1 MKSCVALKMLS
12 KISYIDRSVIGKT
25 KNDNKYCLRILQ
37 IFKKRAAV
45 LSLRSAN
52 RVRVVI

>member
-52 RVRVVI
+52 VRVVI